1 MPFKSEAQRRYLWKN
16 HPDIAQRWADEHPEQ
31 GSLPAKIKENN
42 HSKEKRAMDQ
52 KDLYNLH
59 MEKSAASIKG
69 IMRAAEAPAFSR
81 MDQVGIGIATGITTG
96 QVNNV
101 IHDAAVDRKELQKD
115 KDEFRK
121 ERLEDLQKTVNH
133 LEKRLKDKK
142 EGSPDVKKEDDTRDS
157 FHQPKPP
164 TPVSSMMPSNVPS
177 SAYPTAGNV
186 MDEKNAGLMD
196 LFKVTDPAHPIFGY
210 AHMDSMTNAV
220 KDMES
225 AHAAAAKAKAV
236 SDAAIAAGANT
247 IAAQKARLDL
257 RHAAAEAGRDSFA
270 ATALQ
275 GVKDHGEAFAEQ
287 WISGRTASPEQFKKE
302 LSVIEK
308 AKAYLHS
315 AGATDA
321 ISAGV
326 AAQNAAIDA
335 EKKLEIAR
343 VAARRAANLE
353 LAATVAPHGIGG
365 LMELAKYP
373 SWRRAAQAETAA
385 INAKLLRQARNA
397 KLLNA
402 AGIGAA
408 ALGAGAL
415 IGGALYNRRHDPIAP
430 GVPASFPSL
439 SPIGLPAR
447 VESGH
452 TSSEHPISWEE
463 KSAASIFTMEDPH
476 AVKPVG
482 FIESMAGGKGV
493 GKDIG
498 SLPRWKKAAG
508 ILGLGGGAYLAHDA
522 VKNMGGYGKAA
533 ETYLPYETEQ
543 VKGLMSHFSPR
554 QVEHAPKGM
563 GWKGY
568 AAGAA
573 GVLGAGY
580 LYNKMHPDGMEKQ
593 ADPQKTANVG
603 EKVIL
608 GAPLASSMHYKELLA
623 EKAAE
628 AIARRGGLKSLGIGL
643 ALGLAAPVVAKG
655 IGGIY
660 NQVQQNNI
668 QNQMLALQQMQMSQ
682 QMGMGMNYGYTQP
695 VAIQQG
701 MMM

>member
-1 MPFKSEAQRRYLWKN
+1 
-16 HPDIAQRWADEHPEQ
+16 
-31 GSLPAKIKENN
+31 
-42 HSKEKRAMDQ
+42 MDQ

-121 ERLEDLQKTVNH
+121 ERLEDLQKTVSH

-142 EGSPDVKKEDDTRDS
+142 EASPDAKKAEDTRDS
-157 FHQPKPP
+157 FQQPKPP

-177 SAYPTAGNV
+177 SAYPNASNA
-186 MDEKNAGLMD
+186 MDEKNAGFMD
-196 LFKVTDPAHPIFGY
+196 LFKVTDPAHPLFGY
-210 AHMDSMTNAV
+210 AHVDSMTNAV
-220 KDMES
+220 KDMEG
-225 AHAAAAKAKAV
+225 AHAAAAKAKAI

-247 IAAQKARLDL
+247 IATQKARVGV
-257 RHAAAEAGRDSFA
+257 RNAAAQAGQPGMVQAVLDGLRN
-270 ATALQ
+270 Q
-275 GVKDHGEAFAEQ
+275 GEAFASH
-287 WISGRTASPEQFKKE
+287 WVDTSKAAPEQLLKE

-321 ISAGV
+321 IDAGI
-326 AAQNAAIDA
+326 AAQKAAIDA
-335 EKKLEIAR
+335 EKKLEVAR
-343 VAARRAANLE
+343 VAARQAANLE

-397 KLLNA
+397 KLLRA
-402 AGIGAA
+402 SGIGAA

-415 IGGALYNRRHDPIAP
+415 IGGALYNRRHDPISP
-430 GVPASFPSL
+430 GGPAAFPSL
-439 SPIGLPAR
+439 SPIGLPER
-447 VESGH
+447 IEIGH
-452 TSSEHPISWEE
+452 SSTEHPISWEE

-482 FIESMAGGKGV
+482 FIESMTGGKGV

-508 ILGLGGGAYLAHDA
+508 VLGLGGGAYLAHDT
-522 VKNMGGYGKAA
+522 VKHMGGYGKAA

-543 VKGLMSHFSPR
+543 VKGLMSHFSPK
-554 QVEHAPKGM
+554 QVEHAPKGI

-628 AIARRGGLKSLGIGL
+628 AIARKGGLKSLGIGL

-660 NQVQQNNI
+660 NQVQQNSI
-668 QNQMLALQQMQMSQ
+668 QNQMLAIQQMQMAQ